1 VDRLSLRERWRAG
14 KSFRAIAGR
23 DRLID
28 YREWKSSLGIENDL
42 FANRLFHLIDVDDSA
57 FIDRQEFM
65 AFVRLLRKGTLEE
78 RLAFVFDVYDLQMD
92 GEFGRK
98 EIRQVL
104 DASLAE
110 QGLAL
115 TDEVANKLVNAFMR
129 KADFDRDRKITRADF
144 VAMARDFPR
153 ASSQLDQFASIW
165 LGGSARQSRDRTLG
179 APLSLRLKRGL
190 EERAAEYLWLILYMA
205 ANTVLAAE
213 AADRY
218 AAIGAPVTMQLAR
231 AAGACLNLNA
241 ALILI
246 PMCRATWSW
255 LRHTFVARLVP
266 IDSMTQFHRLAGY
279 AIVGFSMVHVGAHLV
294 NFWNQR
300 RPMLDEL
307 LLTTAGLTGV
317 LMALVLYVMVR
328 GVHNRNEHREL
339 FGSSHLLY
347 GLLIGALLVHAP
359 QFWMWLVAPLAVF
372 LLDCLARALFQTRHL
387 RITSLTPLADGV
399 TSVVMEKPK
408 RMRFYPGDYLRLQ
421 VPGISR
427 WEWHPFTISAAPET
441 SRIAVHVRNN
451 GDWSGALHNLSRRK
465 DRPGSAMRARI
476 DGPYGA
482 PTSSVYRSKVAI
494 LVAGGIGVTPFAS
507 VLHSLL
513 LRRKS
518 THETGRTLYF
528 HWLNRSQRSYEW
540 FVDLLDQAE
549 RQLGEE
555 QFRLFIHLTSLSHN
569 LSNIAMQIAVD
580 AYRERYGRDP
590 LTHLRA
596 VTSAGRPNWER
607 IFAEVAVKHAGM
619 PVDVY
624 FCGPPGLGK
633 ALRRAAAKF
642 GFYYHE
648 EKFD

>member
-1 VDRLSLRERWRAG
+1 
-14 KSFRAIAGR
+14 
-23 DRLID
+23 
-28 YREWKSSLGIENDL
+28 
-42 FANRLFHLIDVDDSA
+42 
-57 FIDRQEFM
+57 
-65 AFVRLLRKGTLEE
+65 
-78 RLAFVFDVYDLQMD
+78 
-92 GEFGRK
+92 
-98 EIRQVL
+98 
-104 DASLAE
+104 
-110 QGLAL
+110 
-115 TDEVANKLVNAFMR
+115 
-129 KADFDRDRKITRADF
+129 
-144 VAMARDFPR
+144 
-153 ASSQLDQFASIW
+153 
-165 LGGSARQSRDRTLG
+165 
-179 APLSLRLKRGL
+179 
-190 EERAAEYLWLILYMA
+190 
-205 ANTVLAAE
+205 
-213 AADRY
+213 
-218 AAIGAPVTMQLAR
+218 
-231 AAGACLNLNA
+231 
-241 ALILI
+241 
-246 PMCRATWSW
+246 
-255 LRHTFVARLVP
+255 
-266 IDSMTQFHRLAGY
+266 MTQFHRLAGY

-359 QFWMWLVAPLAVF
+359 QFWMWLVAPFAVF
-372 LLDCLARALFQTRHL
+372 LLDCLARALFQTRRL

-465 DRPGSAMRARI
+465 DRPGSAMTAKI